1 MTISCGPSITHELK
15 AIVGEAHIL
24 TSPEAI
30 ASYVTDWTGQYRS
43 TALGV
48 VCPSSTAEV
57 AEVVRHCN
65 NRNVAVVPQGGGTGL
80 CGGGVPLGDSAS
92 IIVSMKRMNAIRS
105 LDKAGRTVIAEA
117 GVVLETLQAAALQRD
132 LIFPLMFGAKGS
144 CTVGG
149 NLSTNAGGSNV
160 LRYGNTRELCLG
172 IEAVMADGSVIN
184 ALTGLRKDNTGY
196 DLKDLLIG
204 SEGTL
209 GIITAAVLKLY
220 PVPCVRS
227 TAFLSV
233 DKLASAITLLN
244 RLQDHTGGCVEA
256 FEYMPQPAVDVI
268 CKVFPTTRYPL
279 DEPVKNGIL
288 VEVASC
294 RPNDANELEDGS
306 IRLESE
312 INVLISELMNEG
324 LILDAII
331 TQSEQQ
337 RGELWK
343 MRESILE
350 AITKSG
356 PAYHLDLSLP
366 LSNIAPFVETMDVQM
381 ELLGFQPLT
390 VGHLGDG
397 NLHYALS
404 AMEGQDWDTLPL
416 ETAKE
421 KVFGLLTVLN
431 GSFSAEHGIGQSKLS
446 VMSELKEPSQLTLMR
461 SIKQALDPNNM
472 MNPGKLLPPALSE
485 TCEVLN

>member
-1 MTISCGPSITHELK
+1 MSTSLRPSIIHELQ
-15 AIVGEAHIL
+15 AIVGEARVL
-24 TSPEAI
+24 TSPDAI
-30 ASYVTDWTGQYRS
+30 AGYVIDWTKQYRS

-48 VCPSSTAEV
+48 VCPGSTAEV
-57 AEVVRHCN
+57 AEVVKHCN
-65 NRNVAVVPQGGGTGL
+65 IRNVAVVPQGGQTGL
-80 CGGGVPLGDSAS
+80 CGGGVPVEGSAS
-92 IIVSMKRMNAIRS
+92 IIVSMKRMNTIRS
-105 LDKAGRTVIAEA
+105 LDKASRTVVVEA
-117 GVVLETLQAAALQRD
+117 GVVLETLQSAALQHD

-160 LRYGNTRELCLG
+160 VRYGNTRELCLG
-172 IEAVMADGSVIN
+172 IEAVMPDGSVIN

-204 SEGTL
+204 AEGTL
-209 GIITAAVLKLY
+209 GVITAAVFKLY
-220 PVPCVRS
+220 PEPCARS

-233 DKLASAITLLN
+233 DNLTSAITLLN
-244 RLQDHTGGCVEA
+244 QLQDHTGGCVEA
-256 FEYMPQPAVDVI
+256 FEFMPQHALDVI

-279 DEPVKNGIL
+279 DEPVKYGIL

-294 RPNDANELEDGS
+294 RPSDATELDDGS

-312 INVLISELMNEG
+312 VNALISELMDEG
-324 LILDAII
+324 LILDA
-331 TQSEQQ
+331 TVAQSEQQ

-366 LSNIAPFVETMDVQM
+366 LSNIAPFVETMDLQM
-381 ELLGFQPLT
+381 EQLGFQPLT

-404 AMEGQDWDTLPL
+404 AMEGQDWDALPL

-421 KVFGLLTVLN
+421 KVFGLLTALN

-446 VMSELKEPSQLTLMR
+446 VMSELKEPSQLTQMR
-461 SIKQALDPNNM
+461 SIKRALDPNNM
-472 MNPGKLLPPALSE
+472 MNPGKLLPPAQCI
-485 TCEVLN
+485 TTKGLN

>member
-1 MTISCGPSITHELK
+1 MRIWVSEKMAISACPSILHELQ
-15 AIVGEAHIL
+15 AIVGEDHVL
-24 TSPEAI
+24 TSPEDI
-30 ASYVTDWTGQYRS
+30 AGYVTDWTGQYRS

-57 AEVVRHCN
+57 AEVVRRCN
-65 NRNVAVVPQGGGTGL
+65 NFNFAVVPQGGGTGL
-80 CGGGVPLGDSAS
+80 CGGGVPLQGSTS
-92 IIVSMKRMNAIRS
+92 IIVSMKRMSAIRS
-105 LDKAGRTVIAEA
+105 LDTASRTVIAEA
-117 GVVLETLQAAALQRD
+117 GVVLETLQAAALQHD

-144 CTVGG
+144 CSVGG
-149 NLSTNAGGSNV
+149 NLATNAGGSNV
-160 LRYGNTRELCLG
+160 VRYGNTRELCLG
-172 IEAVMADGSVIN
+172 IEAVMPDGSVIN

-196 DLKDLLIG
+196 ELKDLLIG

-209 GIITAAVLKLY
+209 GIITAAVFKLY
-220 PVPCVRS
+220 PVPCARS
-227 TAFLSV
+227 TAFLSM

-244 RLQDHTGGCVEA
+244 RLQDRTGGCVEA
-256 FEYMPQPAVDVI
+256 FEFMPQPAVDVI

-294 RPNDANELEDGS
+294 RPSDANVLEDGS
-306 IRLESE
+306 TMLELE
-312 INVLISELMNEG
+312 VNALICELMDDG
-324 LILDAII
+324 LVLDAMIA
-331 TQSEQQ
+331 QSEQQ
-337 RGELWK
+337 RDELWK

-366 LSNIAPFVETMDVQM
+366 LSNIAPFVETMDEQM
-381 ELLGFQPLT
+381 EQLGFQPLT

-404 AMEGQDWDTLPL
+404 AMEGRDWDALPL

-421 KVFGLLTVLN
+421 KVFGLLTDLN

-461 SIKQALDPNNM
+461 SIKQALDPNNR
-472 MNPGKLLPPALSE
+472 MNPGKLIPAA
-485 TCEVLN
+485 